1 MQGISCGGSD
11 EKVWWR
17 CSRVLCVV
25 MLTLRSD
32 YHRVELVGR
41 NVIAPQPNAVYFP
54 LIGALTR
61 RYEFLARN

>member
-17 CSRVLCVV
+17 CSRVLCV

-32 YHRVELVGR
+32 YHRVELVGG
-41 NVIAPQPNAVYFP
+41 NIIAPQPNVGYFP

-61 RYEFLARN
+61 RYEFLAGN